1 METKFAWVGGFFAFF
16 VPRKHCLNIKTK
28 SANFFFWQIPQN
40 WYNINNSGYGSSGR
54 APALGAGGFRFKSG
68 CPDFFMMK
76 QLPPFRQNAF
86 NFSHTPSD
94 VERTAVVDGIKT
106 DLSFPVRPAFP
117 FSSLVLSAN
126 FSAQDDGCLLL
137 ETQVFRGGEWSGFYK
152 LGLLSA
158 QFKRSFPPQED
169 TFGRVAMDELCLS
182 VPAEAYRF
190 RLKSSGDVSL
200 NGLWACG
207 VRAPF
212 AYDVKSASRLPS
224 GSFCA
229 SVEPV
234 SQMEQKHPDK
244 RRICS
249 PVSVSMALNALGY
262 QTPLEPFLQN
272 VFDQS
277 AAIYGNWTFSA
288 AAAGMRGAQSFVRR
302 FSALEEL
309 QDFVTPDSF
318 VVASVSYG
326 KGQLDGA
333 PMESTTGHLV
343 LVRGWEKQKVLVA
356 DPAAATKETVLR
368 AYDARQFADA
378 WLLNKK
384 GAAYIVRR
392 K

>member
-1 METKFAWVGGFFAFF
+1 MQTFQEAAAYSFWV
-16 VPRKHCLNIKTK
+16 K
-28 SANFFFWQIPQN
+28 SAKLVQ
-40 WYNINNSGYGSSGR
+40 YKYSGHGSSGR

-76 QLPPFRQNAF
+76 PLSSFRQNAF
-86 NFSHTPSD
+86 NFPHTPSD
-94 VERTAVVDGIKT
+94 VERTASADGIVT
-106 DLSFPVRPAFP
+106 DVSFPVRPAFP
-117 FSSLVLSAN
+117 FSSLVLSAD
-126 FSAQDDGCLLL
+126 FSAQDDGLLLL
-137 ETQVFRGGEWSGFYK
+137 EAQVCRGGEWSGFYK

-169 TFGRVAMDELCLS
+169 AFGRVETDELCLS
-182 VPAEAYRF
+182 APAEAYRF
-190 RLKSSGDVSL
+190 RLKLSGSGRL

-207 VRAPF
+207 VRVPFTYDEKAAP
-212 AYDVKSASRLPS
+212 RLPY
-224 GSFCA
+224 GAFCA
-229 SVEPV
+229 SVNPI

-262 QTPLEPFLQN
+262 PTPLAPFLQD

-277 AAIYGNWTFSA
+277 AAIYGNWTFNT
-288 AAAGMRGAQSFVRR
+288 AAAGMRGAQAFVRR
-302 FSALEEL
+302 FSSLEEL
-309 QDFVTPDSF
+309 KDFVTPDSF
-318 VVASVSYG
+318 VAASISYG
-326 KGQLDGA
+326 RGRLDGA
-333 PMESTTGHLV
+333 PMESTAGHLV
-343 LVRGWEKQKVLVA
+343 LVRGWGKQKVLVA

-368 AYDARQFADA
+368 AYDARQFAEA